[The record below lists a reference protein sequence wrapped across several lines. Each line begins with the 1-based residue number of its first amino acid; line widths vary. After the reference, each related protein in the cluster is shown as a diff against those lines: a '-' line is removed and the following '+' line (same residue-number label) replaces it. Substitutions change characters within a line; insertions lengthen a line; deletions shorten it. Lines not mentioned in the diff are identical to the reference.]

1 MRIGFTTSDTITF
14 SFNIVIIC
22 TSCFAGITSSF
33 LIYNNVKINII
44 MFNLDYIKTSI
55 NNIIERSSESPDL
68 IPLESVL
75 CLIEDIDKCIIDITN
90 NSNKAIFNSKINTIK
105 YDLESSIN
113 YINNIED
120 TYTLKE
126 LAKLYMMLATS
137 IITYGID
144 D

>member
-1 MRIGFTTSDTITF
+1 
-14 SFNIVIIC
+14 
-22 TSCFAGITSSF
+22 
-33 LIYNNVKINII
+33 

-55 NNIIERSSESPDL
+55 TNIIEKSSNSPDL
-68 IPLESVL
+68 IQLESVL

-90 NSNKAIFNSKINTIK
+90 SSNEAILNSKINTIK
-105 YDLESSIN
+105 YNLESSMN
-113 YINNIED
+113 YINKIED
-120 TYTLKE
+120 TNTLKE

>member
-1 MRIGFTTSDTITF
+1 
-14 SFNIVIIC
+14 
-22 TSCFAGITSSF
+22 
-33 LIYNNVKINII
+33 

-68 IPLESVL
+68 IQLESVL

-90 NSNKAIFNSKINTIK
+90 NSNRAILNSKINTIK
-105 YDLESSIN
+105 YDLESSMN
-113 YINNIED
+113 YINKIED

>member
-1 MRIGFTTSDTITF
+1 MLRHIY
-14 SFNIVIIC
+14 

-33 LIYNNVKINII
+33 LMCNIIKINII
-44 MFNLDYIKTSI
+44 MFNLDYIKTSVE
-55 NNIIERSSESPDL
+55 NIIKTSSNLPDL
-68 IPLESVL
+68 VQLESVL

-90 NSNKAIFNSKINTIK
+90 SSNKAIINSKINTIK
-105 YDLESSIN
+105 YDLESSMN
-113 YINNIED
+113 YINKIED
-120 TYTLKE
+120 TNTLKE

>member
-1 MRIGFTTSDTITF
+1 
-14 SFNIVIIC
+14 
-22 TSCFAGITSSF
+22 
-33 LIYNNVKINII
+33 

-90 NSNKAIFNSKINTIK
+90 NSNNAIINSKINTIK
-105 YDLESSIN
+105 YDLESSMN
-113 YINNIED
+113 YINKIED